1 MSDLNGL
8 LIVLGAV
15 LIVLGIYLFKHPDFL
30 WNISPSRRW
39 FLKGGE
45 PTELYYST
53 QKINSIVYI
62 FLGITMIILS
72 ISMFATEKKGYVVEI
87 DDEPLKI
94 PCYYSDIYTLGYRI
108 DPEEEIKILRTT
120 TKNLKDYC
128 TYIVKNDK
136 GKEIKITF
144 ENRGDTDLPATEC
157 ELIAI
162 NVQSENGPKIV
173 LPNKVEIGMSEK
185 DVKSIM
191 GHGTPRGIAGS
202 AAEYKSTINFDTYK
216 INIVY
221 TGTYKNKQVT
231 SIRVEDVFY

>member
-1 MSDLNGL
+1 M
-8 LIVLGAV
+8 
-15 LIVLGIYLFKHPDFL
+15 
-30 WNISPSRRW
+30 
-39 FLKGGE
+39 
-45 PTELYYST
+45 
-53 QKINSIVYI
+53 
-62 FLGITMIILS
+62 
-72 ISMFATEKKGYVVEI
+72 
-87 DDEPLKI
+87 
-94 PCYYSDIYTLGYRI
+94 
-108 DPEEEIKILRTT
+108 
-120 TKNLKDYC
+120 
-128 TYIVKNDK
+128 
-136 GKEIKITF
+136 
-144 ENRGDTDLPATEC
+144 PATEC

-221 TGTYKNKQVT
+221 TGTYKNKQVI